1 MMYVNGLVNLSRL
14 NDQWCMWMVWFTCHV

>member
-1 MMYVNGLVNLSRL
+1 MYVNGLVNLSRL